1 MHRLLWASGQ
11 GALMTAELTARRFT
25 APLITDIPRDWLP
38 SSPAVAAALD
48 TYSVLVPANEA
59 SYMRT
64 INACLPLITDP
75 VLRKA
80 ATAFIHQEAE
90 HGVAHKRY
98 WRTLDQQGYRFRG
111 FESLV
116 DRLTFR
122 MVERF
127 APLSIRVSM
136 VSCVEHINAYMGHE
150 FLSQR
155 ILADAH
161 PEVRALLEWHF
172 AEEIEHKNVS
182 FDVLQAV
189 APSHAI
195 RLLGLML
202 TVPLFYMV
210 LTFGMLRFL
219 AQNGHLWR
227 PSTWGQ
233 LLHHLGGGHHM
244 LWRTLKHL
252 WAYARPSFHPSQ
264 LDDAALAKEVIDR
277 YSSNEADWLMPA
289 NRGRQKSPIPMAA

>member
-1 MHRLLWASGQ
+1 
-11 GALMTAELTARRFT
+11 MTTELTARCFT

-59 SYMRT
+59 FYMRT
-64 INACLPLITDP
+64 INACLPLISDP

-80 ATAFIHQEAE
+80 AIAFIHQEAE

-98 WRTLDQQGYRFRG
+98 WLTLDQQGYRFRG
-111 FESLV
+111 FEGFV

-122 MVERF
+122 TVERI

-155 ILADAH
+155 ILAEAH

-189 APSHAI
+189 APSYAI
-195 RLLGLML
+195 RLLGLVM
-202 TVPLFYMV
+202 TAPLFYTV
-210 LTFGMLRFL
+210 LTLGMLRFL
-219 AQNGHLWR
+219 VQNKRLWR
-227 PSTWGQ
+227 TSTWGQ
-233 LLHHLGGGHHM
+233 LRYHLGSGHHM
-244 LWRTLKHL
+244 LGRTLKHL

-264 LDDAALAKEVIDR
+264 LDDAALARAVIDR
-277 YSSNEADWLMPA
+277 YSSNEADWLRPA
-289 NRGRQKSPIPMAA
+289 DRGRQKPSMPMAA

>member
-1 MHRLLWASGQ
+1 
-11 GALMTAELTARRFT
+11 MTAELTARRFT
-25 APLITDIPRDWLP
+25 APLPADMTRDWLP

-59 SYMRT
+59 FYMRT
-64 INACLPLITDP
+64 INASLPLIADP
-75 VLRKA
+75 ALRKA
-80 ATAFIHQEAE
+80 AETFIHQEAE

-98 WRTLDQQGYRFRG
+98 WQTLDRQGYRFRG
-111 FESLV
+111 FERAV

-122 MVERF
+122 TVERI
-127 APLSIRVSM
+127 APLSIRLSM

-172 AEEIEHKNVS
+172 AEEIEHKTVS
-182 FDVLQAV
+182 FDILQAV
-189 APSHAI
+189 APSYAI
-195 RLLGLML
+195 RLLGLVL
-202 TVPLFYMV
+202 SAPLFYLV
-210 LTFGMLRFL
+210 LTLGMLHFL
-219 AQNGHLWR
+219 AQNRRLWR
-227 PSTWGQ
+227 PTTWGR

-252 WAYARPSFHPSQ
+252 RAYARPSFHPSQ
-264 LDDAALAKEVIDR
+264 LDDAALAEAVIAR
-277 YSSNEADWLMPA
+277 YSSSDADWLTPA
-289 NRGRQKSPIPMAA
+289 KRGKPSPQVPMAA